1 MAEPTWGEWHTVWP
15 NAERSRFVR
24 AASLDWHVQDFAAP
38 APAAPTLLLVHGS
51 GGATHSWA
59 PLVPFLTTDWRVIA
73 PDLPGHGFT
82 AWPADPSRLSLTG
95 MAADLA
101 ALLDALAVVP
111 DVVVGHSAGAAVL
124 LRMALDGRI
133 APRAIVGI
141 NAALA
146 EWPAWYRDTLS
157 PVIGAIATLPIVARI
172 AAWQATSHGAVDRL
186 LASTGSTIPVEQ
198 RAWYARFAQSA
209 SHDRA
214 VLTMM
219 ANWDVNALW
228 RDLPSLETPV
238 TLIAGDR
245 DRWVPPA
252 VAERSAAR
260 LRHARVVI
268 VPGTG
273 HLTMEEAPAA
283 VARIIDE
290 S

>member
-1 MAEPTWGEWHTVWP
+1 MAEPTWDDWHSVWP

-24 AASLDWHVQDFAAP
+24 AASLDWHVQEFP
-38 APAAPTLLLVHGS
+38 APRSGAPTILLIHGS

-59 PLVPFLTTDWRVIA
+59 PLVPFLTADWRVIGV
-73 PDLPGHGFT
+73 DLPGHGFT
-82 AWPADPSRLSLTG
+82 AMPADPSRLSLTG

-101 ALLDALAVVP
+101 TLLDALGVAP

-124 LRMALDGRI
+124 LRMALDRRI
-133 APRAIVGI
+133 SPRAIVGI

-146 EWPAWYRDTLS
+146 EWPDWYRDLLS
-157 PVIGAIATLPIVARI
+157 PFIAAVATLPIVARL
-172 AAWQATSHGAVDRL
+172 AAWQASGRGAVDRL
-186 LASTGSTIPVEQ
+186 LASTGSSIPVAQ
-198 RAWYARFAQSA
+198 RAWYALFARSA
-209 SHDRA
+209 THDRA

-252 VAERSAAR
+252 VAERSASR
-260 LRHARVVI
+260 LRHARVVV

-283 VARIIDE
+283 VARIIDA

>member
-1 MAEPTWGEWHTVWP
+1 MAEPTWDEWHSVWP

-24 AASLDWHVQDFAAP
+24 AASLDWQVQDFP
-38 APAAPTLLLVHGS
+38 APGPSAPTILLIHGS

-59 PLVPFLTTDWRVIA
+59 PLVPFLTADWRVIA

-82 AWPADPSRLSLTG
+82 AWPADRSRLSLTG

-101 ALLDALAVVP
+101 TLLDTLAVVP

-172 AAWQATSHGAVDRL
+172 AAWQATSLGAVDRL

-209 SHDRA
+209 AHDRA

-252 VAERSAAR
+252 VAERSASR